1 MRLVFPLGRRAE
13 VRRRSPARPASFP
26 LTTRAPP
33 TVPAP
38 PPAAPKGPGARR
50 PPPLG
55 TREAAGTTS
64 LRLAVA
70 EEEGAAPTLALLAL
84 TPRLCRRASVRTT
97 RRGGT

>member
-13 VRRRSPARPASFP
+13 VRGRSLARPASFP
-26 LTTRAPP
+26 LSTMAPP

-55 TREAAGTTS
+55 TREAAGTTA
-64 LRLAVA
+64 LRLAEA
-70 EEEGAAPTLALLAL
+70 EEAAPTLALLAL